1 MNVAKIMRR
10 YRRMKKKYAAI
21 LMVFAIGGIA
31 FAQESPSPTETAS
44 ASPEQTPS
52 PSPSASASRNV
63 QLRFVPPPMEGT
75 ISLGIFDSND
85 KLVRV
90 LHREAKIDNFT
101 IDENALRTTWDGK
114 NDAGEDLPPGKY
126 RARGYLI
133 AHLKVD
139 DAGKVDSPPSSASDH
154 TSVKL
159 VPNPLVSDTRSVVDV
174 SVGFDSKGSFLETMD
189 GLPLATISGGTNLVR
204 VVIGK
209 DGEKAVDVWQDNG
222 SSIEQFRVSNIDKM
236 MAFDCGFFELK

>member
-1 MNVAKIMRR
+1 M
-10 YRRMKKKYAAI
+10 
-21 LMVFAIGGIA
+21 
-31 FAQESPSPTETAS
+31 
-44 ASPEQTPS
+44 
-52 PSPSASASRNV
+52 
-63 QLRFVPPPMEGT
+63 
-75 ISLGIFDSND
+75 
-85 KLVRV
+85 
-90 LHREAKIDNFT
+90 
-101 IDENALRTTWDGK
+101 
-114 NDAGEDLPPGKY
+114 
-126 RARGYLI
+126 
-133 AHLKVD
+133 
-139 DAGKVDSPPSSASDH
+139 
-154 TSVKL
+154 KL